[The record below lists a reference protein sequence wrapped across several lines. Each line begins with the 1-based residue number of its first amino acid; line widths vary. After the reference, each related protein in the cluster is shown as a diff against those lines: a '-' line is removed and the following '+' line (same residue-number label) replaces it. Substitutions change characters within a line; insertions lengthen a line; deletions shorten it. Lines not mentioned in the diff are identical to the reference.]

1 MLTALHLCFVTGL
14 VVRTPVVS
22 LPIASPLGRILIA
35 TLLRTL
41 MRMLSALHLLLVT
54 RLVVLA

>member
-1 MLTALHLCFVTGL
+1 MLTALDLCFVTGL

-22 LPIASPLGRILIA
+22 LLGSILITA
-35 TLLRTL
+35 LLRTL
-41 MRMLSALHLLLVT
+41 MRMLSALHLRLVT